1 MVELL
6 KESRFQAALLDAVGQ
21 AVLATD
27 PDGRIRYWNRAAE
40 QLLGWTAEEVHG
52 QHSRTIVPPE
62 LLEEHTGIR
71 AHLRAGEAWSGE
83 FAVRRKDGSSFPAY
97 LTARPIRAEDGR
109 LAGTVGIVT
118 DLTAVKRAEDQLRQS
133 VAESRAAQVAL
144 RESEERYR
152 SLVELAPDG
161 ITVRRED
168 KLVFA
173 NEAAARLFGA
183 LSPNDLVGVSTVQLT
198 HPDYRAALLKR
209 IATLRAMGTVVI
221 SPEERLMRLDGT
233 PFFAEIASVS
243 TTYEGRPA
251 VQSIIRDITARKA
264 LEAELRREA
273 LVFELI
279 GDAVLV
285 MDPNRVIIDWN
296 PAAER
301 IFGYA
306 KAEIIGT
313 SPDRLYPRSHLH
325 MQSEVATA
333 LRQEG
338 RWVGEMPFVRKDG
351 TEGVGDIHIVA
362 MRDAAGQLLSTI
374 GVTRDITERRRSE
387 EALRKSEE
395 RLHLSQRLEAVGQL
409 AGGVAHDF
417 NNLLT
422 AITSYTQLLLDDAAP
437 QDPRRDDLLEIKK
450 AADRATSLTRQLLA
464 FSRKQVLEPC
474 VLDVN
479 GVVADLEKMLRRLI
493 GEHIALVTDCLPA
506 LSRVRADR
514 GQLEQ
519 VIVNLAVNARDAM
532 PNGGTLKIATSNVE
546 LTPEHWLGHPDVE
559 AKPGRY
565 VLLAVSDTGV
575 GMDRA
580 TQARIFEPF
589 FTTKGPGRGTG
600 LGLATVYGIVK
611 QSGGY
616 IWVNSE
622 VGEGTTFRIYL
633 PAVQKPAEAGDD
645 AVKSST
651 TPAGT
656 GTILLVEDEP
666 AVRALARRVLE
677 QSGYHVLE
685 AADGIEAEQ
694 VAAQHSGALDLVLTD
709 VVMPNLGGKALVERL
724 RARHPALNVLF
735 MSGYPEGEVDRRGL
749 TGDDASYLEKP
760 FSPQM
765 LRDRVRLALST
776 R

>member
-1 MVELL
+1 MVDLL
-6 KESRFQAALLDAVGQ
+6 KEYRFQAALLEAVGQ
-21 AVLATD
+21 AVFATD
-27 PDGRIRYWNRAAE
+27 LDGRLLYWNRAAE
-40 QLLGWTAEEVHG
+40 QMFGWTADEVLG
-52 QHSRTIVPPE
+52 RPSRTIVPPE
-62 LLEEHTGIR
+62 LSREHSE
-71 AHLRAGEAWSGE
+71 LRARLRVGEPWSGE
-83 FAVRRKDGSSFPAY
+83 FVVRRKDGTTLPAY
-97 LTARPIRAEDGR
+97 MTARPIRGDDDA
-109 LAGTVGIVT
+109 LVGTVGIAT
-118 DLTAVKRAEDQLRQS
+118 DLTAMRSAEDQLRRS
-133 VAESRAAQVAL
+133 VAESRAAQTAL

-173 NEAAARLFGA
+173 NPAAARLFGA
-183 LSPNDLVGVSTVQLT
+183 ASPDDLVGVSTVQLT
-198 HPDYRAALLKR
+198 HPDCRAALLKR

-221 SPEERLMRLDGT
+221 SPEERLLRLDGT
-233 PFFAEIASVS
+233 PVFAEIASVS
-243 TTYEGRPA
+243 TTYEGLPA
-251 VQSIIRDITARKA
+251 VQSIIRDISARKA
-264 LEAELRREA
+264 LETELRREA
-273 LVFELI
+273 LVFEMI

-285 MDPNRVIIDWN
+285 LDPNRVIIDWN

-306 KAEIIGT
+306 KAEMVGN
-313 SPDRLYPRSHLH
+313 SPARLYPPSHLH
-325 MQSEVATA
+325 VQDEVAAA
-333 LRQEG
+333 LREHG

-351 TEGVGDIHIVA
+351 TEGIGDIQIVA
-362 MRDAAGQLLSTI
+362 LRDAAGQLVSTI
-374 GVTRDITERRRSE
+374 GVTRDITERKRSE

-422 AITSYTQLLLDDAAP
+422 AITSYTQLLLDDAP
-437 QDPRRDDLLEIKK
+437 PNDHRREDLLEIKK

-474 VLDVN
+474 VLDIN

-493 GEHIALVTDCLPA
+493 GEHIALVTDCLPSLA
-506 LSRVRADR
+506 RVRADR

-532 PNGGTLKIATSNVE
+532 PNGGTLRIGTSNVE
-546 LTPEHWLGHPDVE
+546 LTREHWLGHPDVE

-565 VLLAVSDTGV
+565 VLIAVADSGV
-575 GMDRA
+575 GMDHE

-622 VGEGTTFRIYL
+622 LGEGTTFRIYL
-633 PAVQKPAEAGDD
+633 PAVQLPAEQGDSGG
-645 AVKSST
+645 ASPLAPKGS
-651 TPAGT
+651 

-677 QSGYHVLE
+677 QSGYNVLE
-685 AADGIEAEQ
+685 AADGVEAER
-694 VAAQHSGALDLVLTD
+694 VMSRHAGPLDLVLTD

-735 MSGYPEGEVDRRGL
+735 MSGYPEGEIERRGL
-749 TGDDASYLEKP
+749 TGDRAAYLEKP
-760 FSPQM
+760 FSPQT
-765 LRDRVRLALST
+765 LRDRVRTAIGA